1 MRKFRFLSILMLGA
15 FAASLANAVTV
26 TFNGTAYTLEAI
38 ALSQAGDG
46 LTIVAQPLGGDTGG
60 GDTGGGDT
68 GGGDTGGGDTGGGDT
83 GGGDTGGGDTG
94 GGDTGGGD
102 TGGTGACVESTNQEC
117 GGLINWASPGSR
129 VREGVTGTN
138 EVISWQFTTTSNRNY
153 SGDINIS
160 ETTGNELVS
169 RSMWISRSP
178 GGDAL
183 PASRCSTEGVSGRKI
198 SWAQTAN
205 FLRCSLD
212 TNTTYFLNVKNVRN
226 CSSGRLCEFYRNIG
240 TSGNP

>member
-26 TFNGTAYTLEAI
+26 TFNGTDYTLETI

-46 LTIVAQPLGGDTGG
+46 LTIVAQPI
-60 GDTGGGDT
+60 
-68 GGGDTGGGDTGGGDT
+68 GGDTGGGDT

-117 GGLINWASPGSR
+117 GGIVDWASPGAR

-183 PASRCSTEGVSGRKI
+183 SSSRCSTEGVSGRKI

>member
-1 MRKFRFLSILMLGA
+1 MRKFGFISFLMMGA
-15 FAASLANAVTV
+15 FAASVANAVTV
-26 TFNGTAYTLEAI
+26 TFNGTDYTLETI
-38 ALSQAGDG
+38 SLSQTGDG
-46 LTIVAQPLGGDTGG
+46 LTIVAQPLAGGGG

-94 GGDTGGGD
+94 GGDTG
-102 TGGTGACVESTNQEC
+102 TGSCVESTNQEC
-117 GGLINWASPGSR
+117 GGIVDWSSPGAR

-138 EVISWQFTTTSNRNY
+138 EVISWQFTTTANRNY

-169 RSMWISRSP
+169 RRMWISRSP

>member
-46 LTIVAQPLGGDTGG
+46 LTIVAQPL
-60 GDTGGGDT
+60 
-68 GGGDTGGGDTGGGDT
+68 GGDTGGGDT

>member
-68 GGGDTGGGDTGGGDT
+68 GGGDTGGGDTGG
-83 GGGDTGGGDTG
+83 
-94 GGDTGGGD
+94 
-102 TGGTGACVESTNQEC
+102 TGACVESTNQEC
-117 GGLINWASPGSR
+117 GGIINWASPGAR